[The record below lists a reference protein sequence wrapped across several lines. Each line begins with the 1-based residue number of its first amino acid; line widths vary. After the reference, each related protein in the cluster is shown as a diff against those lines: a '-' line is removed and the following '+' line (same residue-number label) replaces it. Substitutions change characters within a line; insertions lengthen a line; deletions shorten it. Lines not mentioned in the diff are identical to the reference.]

1 MKARNFSKLTGLIT
15 AAALTFQLAPFS
27 AVFAENNGVSTKF
40 SFSDEKILVTGGSY
54 DGYKISGTDLTIN
67 SAGTYEVSG
76 SCSDGSITVKKGTAD
91 VVLILDG
98 LTLSNPDSSPISFNK
113 STDVTLY
120 AKDGSVNNL
129 SDAAEN
135 NDDSYP
141 DNQNAENA
149 VIKCKDGSNVV
160 ITGGG
165 TINITANGKN
175 GIKSGESTEE
185 DGNASLTF
193 DGANINI
200 DAPVNDAVNA
210 QSTLTVKSGKLKINA
225 ADDALHSDYDLI
237 IGSEDSAESP
247 EITIE
252 SCYEGL
258 EGANI
263 KIYSG
268 NIEIHSDD
276 DGINAANSDLSG
288 YAFTLDIYG
297 GNIYVDA
304 KNGDG
309 IDSNGTLT
317 VHGGNLEI
325 FSTSSGANSPLDS
338 DGTFTITGGEVLAV
352 GNSGMA
358 QNPASGSQNFISFGE
373 RAGGAMGQGGNF
385 TNRRDD
391 RSVIKGGTDTE
402 NGGINK
408 NAQNGENSGKDIPGP
423 VQPSADPS
431 ESDGAQNGNTPGNF
445 RGGMGSDNRFGM
457 TPPEKNNGGTPPE
470 NAPGINGSAETAP
483 GQNENSAQNGIS
495 ISNGDTLTITDSSGN
510 VLKTA
515 SAVRNANYVF
525 YSAGDL
531 SDSETYTLKCG
542 NTVLRETSVSQS
554 AQNGG
559 FSQRAQT
566 GDFSKPG
573 SDNNAGNNTDGNI
586 PDGKGDPANS
596 DIGGK
601 PGFGNVPGFGNCF
614 PYSGGSFPGFGEN
627 IPDMDSVPGM
637 GNNMQNSVKNNT
649 GIGISGGGFRGAQS
663 AFQNGTQ
670 KL

>member
-40 SFSDEKILVTGGSY
+40 SFSDEKILVTSGAY

-76 SCSDGSITVKKGTAD
+76 SCSDGSITVKKGTTD

-129 SDAAEN
+129 SDTAEN

-185 DGNASLTF
+185 DGTASLTF

-237 IGSEDSAESP
+237 IGSEDGAESP

-252 SCYEGL
+252 NCYEGL

-304 KNGDG
+304 ENGDG

-317 VHGGNLEI
+317 VHGGNLEV

-358 QNPASGSQNFISFGE
+358 QNPVSGSQNFISFGSGA
-373 RAGGAMGQGGNF
+373 RGAMGQGGNF
-385 TNRRDD
+385 TNKRDD
-391 RSVIKGGTDTE
+391 RSGMKGSTDTG

-408 NAQNGENSGKDIPGP
+408 NAQNGENSENDIPGP
-423 VQPSADPS
+423 MQPSANPH

-483 GQNENSAQNGIS
+483 GQNENGAQNGIS

-542 NTVLRETSVSQS
+542 DTVLGETSVSQS

-559 FSQRAQT
+559 SSQSAPT

-586 PDGKGDPANS
+586 PDGKDDLTDS
-596 DIGGK
+596 DIGSK

-614 PYSGGSFPGFGEN
+614 PYSGGSFPGFGAD

-649 GIGISGGGFRGAQS
+649 GIGISGRGFRGAQS
-663 AFQNGTQ
+663 AFQNGTK

>member
-1 MKARNFSKLTGLIT
+1 MKAKNLRKLTGLIT
-15 AAALTFQLAPFS
+15 AAALTVQLSSFAT
-27 AVFAENNGVSTKF
+27 VFAENSGASTKF
-40 SFSDEKILVTGGSY
+40 SFSDEKILVTSGAY

-67 SAGTYEVSG
+67 SAGTYEISG
-76 SCSDGSITVKKGTAD
+76 VCSDGSITVKKGTTD

-98 LTLSNPDSSPISFNK
+98 LTLSNSDSSPISFNK

-149 VIKCKDGSNVV
+149 VIKCKDGSNFV

-185 DGNASLTF
+185 DGTASLTF

-210 QSTLTVKSGKLKINA
+210 QSTLTVKSGTLKIDA

-237 IGSEDSAESP
+237 IGSEDGAESP
-247 EITIE
+247 EIIIE

-268 NIEIHSDD
+268 DIEIHSDD

-304 KNGDG
+304 ENGDG

-317 VHGGNLEI
+317 IHGGDLEI

-358 QNPASGSQNFISFGE
+358 QNPVSGSQNFISFG
-373 RAGGAMGQGGNF
+373 AGARGAMGQGGNF
-385 TNRRDD
+385 SNNRDD
-391 RSVIKGGTDTE
+391 RGGMRGGTDTV
-402 NGGINK
+402 NGGMNQ
-408 NAQNGENSGKDIPGP
+408 NAANGENRDNAENSIPGP
-423 VQPSADPS
+423 VQPSSNPP
-431 ESDGAQNGNTPGNF
+431 ESDGAQNGNNPGNF

-457 TPPEKNNGGTPPE
+457 TPPENGTGSTPSA
-470 NAPGINGSAETAP
+470 NAPGINGGAEIAP
-483 GQNENSAQNGIS
+483 G
-495 ISNGDTLTITDSSGN
+495 
-510 VLKTA
+510 
-515 SAVRNANYVF
+515 
-525 YSAGDL
+525 
-531 SDSETYTLKCG
+531 
-542 NTVLRETSVSQS
+542 
-554 AQNGG
+554 
-559 FSQRAQT
+559 
-566 GDFSKPG
+566 
-573 SDNNAGNNTDGNI
+573 
-586 PDGKGDPANS
+586 
-596 DIGGK
+596 
-601 PGFGNVPGFGNCF
+601 
-614 PYSGGSFPGFGEN
+614 
-627 IPDMDSVPGM
+627 
-637 GNNMQNSVKNNT
+637 
-649 GIGISGGGFRGAQS
+649 
-663 AFQNGTQ
+663 
-670 KL
+670 